1 MKDDTLDI
9 GASVP
14 GLLVRVALV
23 GVVGG
28 GAWLLQPGIGWQI
41 IAVVAVVGGAV
52 WPQTGLAWFAM
63 IVVPFALIT
72 QPVDLGRA
80 CLAVLVVHLG
90 HVLAT
95 LSLTVPIRSRIAL
108 RALRPTAVR
117 VLTVQLTAQVIAII
131 AVLLPSADGRGIAW
145 LAPIGALAVVGA
157 AVLLL
162 RRVRR

>member
-1 MKDDTLDI
+1 MNDDTLDI

-23 GVVGG
+23 CVVGG
-28 GAWLLQPGIGWQI
+28 GTWLLQPGIGWQV
-41 IAVVAVVGGAV
+41 IAVIAAAVGAAL
-52 WPQTGLAWFAM
+52 PQTGMAWFAM
-63 IVVPFALIT
+63 VVVPMALIT
-72 QPVDLGRA
+72 QPIDLGRA

-108 RALRPTAVR
+108 RALRPTAMR
-117 VLTVQLTAQVIAII
+117 FLAAQLVAQVFAIV
-131 AVLLPSADGRGIAW
+131 AVVLPSGDGRGVAW
-145 LAPIGALAVVGA
+145 LAPIGAAAVAGA

-162 RRVRR
+162 RHVRR